1 MLDDTPRAFLDE
13 PRFVVVAT
21 LNPDCSP
28 QQTVLWYELAAGG
41 ILMNTAK
48 GRVKDR
54 NLRLD
59 PRISFCLEDGY
70 RYLTITGAATLVED
84 QPAAQEDIRR
94 LAVRY
99 HGEERGNAMSRE
111 QFGKQERVTIR
122 MSIGRVD
129 AHGFAADRG

>member
-1 MLDDTPRAFLDE
+1 MLDDTLRAFLDE
-13 PRFVVVAT
+13 PRFAVVAT
-21 LNPDCSP
+21 VNPDGSP
-28 QQTVLWYELAAGG
+28 QQTVLWYELIGGG

-59 PRISFCLEDGY
+59 PRVSFCLEDGY
-70 RYLTITGAATLVED
+70 RYLTITGTATLVED
-84 QPAAQEDIRR
+84 QPTAQEDIRR

-99 HGEERGNAMSRE
+99 HGEERGNAMGRD
-111 QFGKQERVTIR
+111 QFARQERVTIR

-129 AHGFAADRG
+129 AHGFEADGA